1 MPDLLTA
8 EGLARFSATAAAH
21 VGDETVPGLV
31 ALVAR
36 GDQVHAE
43 ALGSLSLGG
52 PPVQR
57 D

>member
-31 ALVAR
+31 ALVAP
-36 GDQVHAE
+36 G
-43 ALGSLSLGG
+43 
-52 PPVQR
+52 
-57 D
+57 